1 MSDFHKELLTELV
14 KDWTLMQLNEY
25 IIQLEHRRNEMDEW
39 IHHAKILRRKKSRK
53 TPVDT
58 GGRGGN

>member
-39 IHHAKILRRKKSRK
+39 IHHAKILRRKKSK
-53 TPVDT
+53 KIVVDT
-58 GGRGGN
+58 GVRGGL

>member
-53 TPVDT
+53 PPVDT
-58 GGRGGN
+58 GGRSGA

>member
-25 IIQLEHRRNEMDEW
+25 IIQLEHRRNEMDDW
-39 IHHAKILRRKKSRK
+39 IHHAKILRRKKNK
-53 TPVDT
+53 KPPVDT
-58 GGRGGN
+58 GGRSGA